1 MGRSRSEAT
10 RFWHHPVQSAQVG
23 QNRSWSCPL
32 ARCTG
37 EGHLRPPMA
46 RPPNRRRSQAHR
58 VSLLQ
63 SSFLPQVDGEHLRVS
78 LKPCFDAHL
87 GLRLRRDEAER
98 CVRRVVTGDA
108 CSWNPKLLELT
119 CVSEACALIEG
130 KLGDLANALAEIA
143 WRPLTPRLVG
153 AALGISGRERARWTK
168 DGRLPHSGHVV
179 ARRGNPFPFRPI
191 LWR

>member
-1 MGRSRSEAT
+1 
-10 RFWHHPVQSAQVG
+10 
-23 QNRSWSCPL
+23 
-32 ARCTG
+32 
-37 EGHLRPPMA
+37 
-46 RPPNRRRSQAHR
+46 
-58 VSLLQ
+58 
-63 SSFLPQVDGEHLRVS
+63 LPQVDGEHLRVS

-98 CVRRVVTGDA
+98 CVRRIVTGDA

-119 CVSEACALIEG
+119 SEARALIEG

-179 ARRGNPFPFRPI
+179 ARRGNPFSIPTYSVEVIEKLAGHPEI
-191 LWR
+191 VTAWREQDTAAQGTT